1 MKVAHIMSKKVITIR
16 AFATVAYAVK
26 LMREYGLS
34 ALIVERLDESDSYGI
49 ISETDIIYKVAAKGL
64 DPEQVRVCEIMTKP
78 CIVVNPEL
86 STKCVAQLFANTGLR
101 HAPIIREKL
110 LGVISIKD
118 LLLRS
123 NFVQEPSSVVLRK
136 QIEQKIAHARQICA
150 ERGYTAEEC
159 ARAWELVEDLQAEE
173 AHQKTEELRQT
184 AFDQYCEEHPEAKE
198 LVGRYD
204 PWFCHWEEGEVPF
217 SASTEES

>member
-16 AFATVAYAVK
+16 AVATVAHAVK
-26 LMREYGLS
+26 LMRDHGLS

-49 ISETDIIYKVAAKGL
+49 VSQTDIIYQVAAKGL
-64 DPEQVRVCEIMTKP
+64 DPEQVRVGEIMTKP

-86 STKCVAQLFANTGLR
+86 STQLVAQLFANTGIS

-110 LGVISIKD
+110 LGVISSSD

-123 NFVQEPSSVVLRK
+123 NFVEQPRTVLLK
-136 QIEQKIAHARQICA
+136 AQIESKIAEARQICGK
-150 ERGYTAEEC
+150 RGFGSEEC

-173 AHQKTEELRQT
+173 AHQKTEGLRQT
-184 AFDQYCEEHPEAKE
+184 AFDEYCQEHPEAKE

-217 SASTEES
+217 SAESED

>member
-16 AFATVAYAVK
+16 ALATVADAVK
-26 LMREYGLS
+26 LMRDYGLS
-34 ALIVERLDESDSYGI
+34 VLIVERLDESDSYGI

-64 DPEQVRVCEIMTKP
+64 DPEEVRVCEIMTKP

-86 STKCVAQLFANTGLR
+86 STKCVSQLFAHTGIR

-123 NFVQEPSSVVLRK
+123 NFVQQPSAVLLK
-136 QIEQKIAHARQICA
+136 EQIEQKIAQARQICA
-150 ERGYTAEEC
+150 ERGFTAEEC
-159 ARAWELVEDLQAEE
+159 RRAWELVEDLQAEE

-184 AFDQYCEEHPEAKE
+184 AEGRILRRTSRSQRASGTIRS
-198 LVGRYD
+198 LVLSLGRRR
-204 PWFCHWEEGEVPF
+204 
-217 SASTEES
+217 SALLRVN